1 MSRVAGRVVG
11 VALLAAS
18 GLALPGTATAAPDG
32 AVATPRVRVLTHNVQ
47 MLPPIIGGKAN
58 ATRAE
63 LIAKAD
69 FVKGYD
75 VVVFDEAFDN
85 SPSETLKSRLA
96 PQYPHQTP
104 VLGRS
109 RSGWDETL
117 GAYSWLTPED
127 GGVTIL
133 SKWPI
138 AHRIQY
144 VYSGGCGA
152 DALSNKGFVYV
163 QLDVDGTPVHVVG
176 THVQAEDPLCFGRGA
191 AVRAEQFATIDEFPD
206 GLAIPSDEQ
215 VIVTGDLNVDRAS
228 PEYAD
233 LLAATDTVAP
243 TSYARGCGPTRC
255 SRPRRRPGNTPGR
268 PTSTTPTTIPSQAAE
283 ELR

>member
-1 MSRVAGRVVG
+1 M
-11 VALLAAS
+11 
-18 GLALPGTATAAPDG
+18 
-32 AVATPRVRVLTHNVQ
+32 
-47 MLPPIIGGKAN
+47 
-58 ATRAE
+58 
-63 LIAKAD
+63 
-69 FVKGYD
+69 
-75 VVVFDEAFDN
+75 
-85 SPSETLKSRLA
+85 
-96 PQYPHQTP
+96 
-104 VLGRS
+104 
-109 RSGWDETL
+109 
-117 GAYSWLTPED
+117 
-127 GGVTIL
+127 TIL

-138 AHRIQY
+138 AHKVQY

-191 AVRAEQFATIDEFPD
+191 AVRAEQFATIDEFLD

-243 TSYARGCGPTRC
+243 TSYARTPVQLGPDDEPARHGRAGAPRLRAA
-255 SRPRRRPGNTPGR
+255 SPRPRTPAGVDQHGAHAHVAALGVTPGR
-268 PTSTTPTTIPSQAAE
+268 PTPTTPTTIPSQAAE